1 MRGLAKHCYTKR
13 NQPFD
18 DYHNGYHNSSRD
30 GGSTSTRA
38 FPHSWRT
45 GGTYEAGAADR
56 DAGDDY
62 CLRGEAAAS
71 ETGAWAYDAG
81 GCAGDRMSRGQQEP
95 ALSPRDAGWLLH
107 FDNIGNVGNRL
118 ECAGPYCKGDASR
131 QLNKAFKT
139 SLPLVLIVNCLD
151 KRPTQNYIRIECD
164 S

>member
-1 MRGLAKHCYTKR
+1 MRGLAKHCHTKR

-18 DYHNGYHNSSRD
+18 DYHHGDHNSSRD

-38 FPHSWRT
+38 FPHSWRS
-45 GGTYEAGAADR
+45 GGTYEAGAAYR
-56 DAGDDY
+56 DAGAPGDDH

-71 ETGAWAYDAG
+71 ETRAGVHYAG

-118 ECAGPYCKGDASR
+118 ECAGPYCKGHASR
-131 QLNKAFKT
+131 QL
-139 SLPLVLIVNCLD
+139 S
-151 KRPTQNYIRIECD
+151 
-164 S
+164 